1 MTRGELSL
9 RRWFWLHFGLGSRC
23 RTAKGNSNLPYESGL
38 TIEHNLYTIEH
49 KLCSTEA
56 MLEYFIT
63 SKTKR
68 SLLKLFLTNPERR
81 FYTREI
87 AKITG
92 EPLNGVR
99 RELGYLEKAGL
110 LRSRQEGNLKYFEVI
125 KEFPFYPE
133 LKKIIYS
140 TVALGDY
147 LRDSLKDSE
156 SIELAF
162 VYGSVARNEEKEKS
176 DIDLFVVGE
185 IEEGE
190 LHGLVS
196 DIEKGIGREINYTL
210 MTRKE
215 FGERRNR
222 GEPFLRRVM
231 GEKKFVLKG
240 NLDVH

>member
-1 MTRGELSL
+1 
-9 RRWFWLHFGLGSRC
+9 
-23 RTAKGNSNLPYESGL
+23 L
-38 TIEHNLYTIEH
+38 TTEHNLYTIEH

-68 SLLKLFLTNPERR
+68 SLLKLFLTNPDRR

-92 EPLNGVR
+92 EPLNAVR

-110 LRSRQEGNLKYFEVI
+110 LKSHREGNLKYFEVV

-147 LRDSLKDSE
+147 LRNRLKDSE

-162 VYGSVARNEEKEKS
+162 IYGSVARNQETEKS
-176 DIDLFVVGE
+176 DIDIFVVGE
-185 IEEGE
+185 IEEEE

-196 DIEKGIGREINYTL
+196 DIEKGIGREVNYTL
-210 MTRKE
+210 MSKKE
-215 FGERRNR
+215 FNERRDR
-222 GEPFLRRVM
+222 GEPFLKRVIR
-231 GEKKFVLKG
+231 EKKLVLKG

>member
-1 MTRGELSL
+1 
-9 RRWFWLHFGLGSRC
+9 
-23 RTAKGNSNLPYESGL
+23 
-38 TIEHNLYTIEH
+38 
-49 KLCSTEA
+49 

-92 EPLNGVR
+92 EPLNAVR

-110 LRSRQEGNLKYFEVI
+110 VRSYKEGNLKYFEVV

-147 LRDSLKDSE
+147 LRNRLKDSE

-162 VYGSVARNEEKEKS
+162 IYGSVAKNEEVAKS
-176 DIDLFVVGE
+176 DIDLFIVGK
-185 IEEGE
+185 IEEEE
-190 LHGLVS
+190 LHELVS
-196 DIEKGIGREINYTL
+196 DIEKGIGREVNYTL
-210 MTRKE
+210 MTKKE
-215 FGERRNR
+215 FNERKGA
-222 GEPFLRRVM
+222 GEPFLKRIM
-231 GEKKFVLKG
+231 GERRLVVKG
-240 NLDVH
+240 NLDVY

>member
-1 MTRGELSL
+1 
-9 RRWFWLHFGLGSRC
+9 
-23 RTAKGNSNLPYESGL
+23 
-38 TIEHNLYTIEH
+38 
-49 KLCSTEA
+49 

-81 FYTREI
+81 FYTREV

-92 EPLNGVR
+92 EPLNAVR

-110 LRSRQEGNLKYFEVI
+110 IKSHKEGNLKYFEVV
-125 KEFPFYPE
+125 KKFPLYPE

-147 LRDSLKDSE
+147 LRNRLKGSE

-162 VYGSVARNEEKEKS
+162 IYGSVARNEEIEKS
-176 DIDLFVVGE
+176 DVDVFILGE
-185 IEEGE
+185 IEEEE

-196 DIEKGIGREINYTL
+196 DIEKEIGRETNYIL
-210 MTRKE
+210 MTKKE
-215 FGERRNR
+215 FNERKYR
-222 GEPFLRRVM
+222 GEPFLKRIM
-231 GEKKFVLKG
+231 GEKKLVLKG
-240 NLDVH
+240 NPDVY

>member
-1 MTRGELSL
+1 
-9 RRWFWLHFGLGSRC
+9 
-23 RTAKGNSNLPYESGL
+23 
-38 TIEHNLYTIEH
+38 
-49 KLCSTEA
+49 

-68 SLLKLFLTNPERR
+68 SLLRLFLTNPERR

-92 EPLNGVR
+92 EPLNAVR

-110 LRSRQEGNLKYFEVI
+110 IKSHREGNLKYFEVI
-125 KEFPFYPE
+125 KEFPLYPE

-147 LRDSLKDSE
+147 LRNRLKDSE
-156 SIELAF
+156 SIQLAF
-162 VYGSVARNEEKEKS
+162 IYGSVAKNEEVAKS

-196 DIEKGIGREINYTL
+196 DIEKGIGREVNYTL
-210 MTRKE
+210 MTKTEFNERK
-215 FGERRNR
+215 GR
-222 GEPFLRRVM
+222 GEPFLKRVM
-231 GEKKFVLKG
+231 GERKLVVKG
-240 NLDVH
+240 NLDVY